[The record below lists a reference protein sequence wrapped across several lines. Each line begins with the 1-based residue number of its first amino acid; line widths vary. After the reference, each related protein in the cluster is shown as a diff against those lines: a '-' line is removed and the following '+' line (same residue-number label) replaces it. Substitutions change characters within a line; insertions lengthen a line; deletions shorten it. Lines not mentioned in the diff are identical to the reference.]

1 MHKNVN
7 KLKRHKTLLLMGILI
22 SMIAANLIVLQSLL
36 HKKNDDTII
45 INLIGR
51 QLLYSQNI
59 TNYFFSIENGEYSFT
74 KDIHKNFNSWKKT
87 HFAFLNGDAEVG
99 IHAMENL
106 VLKAEMTKLT
116 NNIFYIEKM
125 INSNARIDQPTIK
138 LILQNQY
145 HYTERMNYVL
155 NEFYLDSESRYR
167 TINYIDSIFTFILII
182 AILLIFTLVYLP
194 IEKEIDLTYKN
205 HIKKLEEIAWDQS
218 HLIRAPVANL
228 LGLTRFLN
236 KKSAA
241 INDAE
246 LLKVLQLIEQE
257 AMRIDHE
264 VHAVV
269 SKTIVSNDNQFS
281 KL

>member
-1 MHKNVN
+1 M
-7 KLKRHKTLLLMGILI
+7 
-22 SMIAANLIVLQSLL
+22 
-36 HKKNDDTII
+36 
-45 INLIGR
+45 
-51 QLLYSQNI
+51 
-59 TNYFFSIENGEYSFT
+59 
-74 KDIHKNFNSWKKT
+74 
-87 HFAFLNGDAEVG
+87 
-99 IHAMENL
+99 
-106 VLKAEMTKLT
+106 
-116 NNIFYIEKM
+116 
-125 INSNARIDQPTIK
+125 
-138 LILQNQY
+138 
-145 HYTERMNYVL
+145 
-155 NEFYLDSESRYR
+155 
-167 TINYIDSIFTFILII
+167 
-182 AILLIFTLVYLP
+182 IFTLVYLP

-246 LLKVLQLIEQE
+246 LLKFLQLIEQE